1 MVCGADEA
9 ANSASDEQR
18 GTGGDMDPH
27 EAERGEGHH
36 IAGFFQSHWL
46 LFILLGGL
54 LIAAGG
60 VAIVVPAISSIAP
73 NAVLG
78 LVLIFVGIVQI
89 AQSGK
94 MKGEAQFAWHL
105 TLGLL
110 AAVGG
115 VFVYLD
121 PFESVVTLT
130 ILMAIVFALHG
141 LTQIA
146 FALRVRRLR
155 GSSWFLI
162 SGCVALLVAALLVM
176 KLPYGHTFTPATVG
190 GVSLLFAG
198 WAYAAMALVS
208 RQSA

>member
-1 MVCGADEA
+1 MNPDEA
-9 ANSASDEQR
+9 
-18 GTGGDMDPH
+18 G
-27 EAERGEGHH
+27 RGEGHH

-73 NAVLG
+73 NEVLG

-94 MKGEAQFAWHL
+94 MKGEGQFAWHL
-105 TLGLL
+105 ALGRV
-110 AAVGG
+110 AAIGG

-121 PFESVVTLT
+121 PFEGVVTLT
-130 ILMAIVFALHG
+130 LLMAIVFALHG

-146 FALRVRRLR
+146 FALPGAAPQGLELVPAVGLR
-155 GSSWFLI
+155 G
-162 SGCVALLVAALLVM
+162 ALVAALLVM

-198 WAYAAMALVS
+198 WAYIALARVG
-208 RQSA
+208 RQAP

>member
-1 MVCGADEA
+1 
-9 ANSASDEQR
+9 
-18 GTGGDMDPH
+18 MDPV
-27 EAERGEGHH
+27 EAERGEDHH

-60 VAIVVPAISSIAP
+60 VAIVVPAISSIAA
-73 NAVLG
+73 NEVLG

-105 TLGLL
+105 TLGVL

-115 VFVYLD
+115 VFVYLN
-121 PFESVVTLT
+121 PFEGVVTLT

-155 GSSWFLI
+155 GWSWFLL

-176 KLPYGHTFTPATVG
+176 RLPYGHTFTPATVG

-208 RQSA
+208 RQSP

>member
-1 MVCGADEA
+1 
-9 ANSASDEQR
+9 
-18 GTGGDMDPH
+18 
-27 EAERGEGHH
+27 
-36 IAGFFQSHWL
+36 
-46 LFILLGGL
+46 
-54 LIAAGG
+54 

-73 NAVLG
+73 NEVLG

-105 TLGLL
+105 ALGLV
-110 AAVGG
+110 AAIGG

-121 PFESVVTLT
+121 PFEGVVTLT

-155 GSSWFLI
+155 GWSWFLL
-162 SGCVALLVAALLVM
+162 SGCVALVVAALLVM
-176 KLPYGHTFTPATVG
+176 KLPYGHTFTSATVG
-190 GVSLLFAG
+190 GVPCSSPAG
-198 WAYAAMALVS
+198 PTSPWRGSRGKHRDDQATTFGSSAAIEFIFTVGLPTDGARQGRVS
-208 RQSA
+208 CGCQVTLRRDRSPDRNR